1 VRELLVEM
9 SVDLQAARAL
19 TYFTS
24 FNVDLEIGT
33 ARSLEGGP
41 AVDEAERRRLQQ
53 EGRRLKRINAM
64 LTPMSKYF
72 ASEVSMRV
80 ANSAVAVLG
89 GSGYMRDYPIERHL
103 RDSRI
108 TTIYEG
114 TSQLQ
119 VVAALSGVVS
129 GLAHSLIEELLNRAW
144 PEPAAPH
151 AEQVRLGLALLDE
164 AVEFAK
170 QARGNAYLDLYGRK
184 LVDMACTLV
193 IAALLCEH
201 AAAGERKLP
210 VVKRWL
216 SVKMPEL
223 RMNRDLVC
231 SGDEAV
237 LGEFEALAGAFT
249 PAL

>member
-1 VRELLVEM
+1 
-9 SVDLQAARAL
+9 
-19 TYFTS
+19 
-24 FNVDLEIGT
+24 
-33 ARSLEGGP
+33 
-41 AVDEAERRRLQQ
+41 
-53 EGRRLKRINAM
+53 
-64 LTPMSKYF
+64 MSKYF
-72 ASEVSMRV
+72 ASEMSMRA

-89 GSGYMRDYPIERHL
+89 GSGYMKDYPIERHL

-129 GLAHSLIEELLNRAW
+129 GLARSLIEELLKRSW
-144 PEPAAPH
+144 PKPVAPY

-170 QARGNAYLDLYGRK
+170 QAGGNAYLDLYGRK
-184 LVDMACTLV
+184 LVDMACTLI

-201 AAAGERKLP
+201 ATAGERKLAL
-210 VVKRWL
+210 VKRWV

-237 LGEFEALAGAFT
+237 LGQFEALAGGST
-249 PAL
+249 LGS